1 VGLDIPC
8 DKTDQD
14 LFHAST
20 VVTVGNG
27 NKALF
32 WKSSWISGRAPRH
45 IAPSL
50 LKNET

>member
-1 VGLDIPC
+1 VGLDIPY

-32 WKSSWISGRAPRH
+32 GNPVG
-45 IAPSL
+45 SL
-50 LKNET
+50 GEHLVTLHHLF